1 MHLYKGKEYK
11 TKKAV
16 MHAAGVDYTCCR
28 GWIAIMKLSHLP
40 LEEAIDRYQHR
51 QTVSRDTVYLP
62 NIIYKGKEYRSRN
75 ALCEAVGISKSSL
88 ALGLHYGMSLE
99 DAVERVFIYR
109 QKVRE
114 SRTDH
119 LGNEYES
126 MDAMCRTYGIPRD
139 IYRNRLKIAWT
150 KEKALTAPI
159 KRTGRPRTAEKKY
172 YIDHLGNKFDN
183 AAEMCR
189 YYGIAPETFRYRR
202 FIRQMTVKDAL
213 TIPVRPYN
221 C

>member
-1 MHLYKGKEYK
+1 
-11 TKKAV
+11 

-28 GWIAIMKLSHLP
+28 GWIAHMKLSHLP

-126 MDAMCRTYGIPRD
+126 MD
-139 IYRNRLKIAWT
+139 
-150 KEKALTAPI
+150 
-159 KRTGRPRTAEKKY
+159 
-172 YIDHLGNKFDN
+172 
-183 AAEMCR
+183 EMCR
-189 YYGIAPETFRYRR
+189 AYGIAPETFRYRR